1 MPTECYT
8 VHATWDIGVP
18 IIDFRIKENDMSDPI
33 NDPVNHP
40 NHYTDGP
47 SLGKLECLDITRWLP
62 FTLGNAFK
70 YTWRAG
76 KKNPERFV
84 EDLEKALFYLR
95 EWNDLAPWHTT
106 LYHGRA
112 PAEAFFFKTDFRQ
125 WESWRYRALRSIL
138 CGNVEEAIRELRAQ
152 VKCASAAADEAF
164 NRYYPED
171 ETDDPD

>member
-1 MPTECYT
+1 M
-8 VHATWDIGVP
+8 
-18 IIDFRIKENDMSDPI
+18 NDDQDNITAESEAHDM
-33 NDPVNHP
+33 VNHP
-40 NHYTDGP
+40 PHYMDGP

-95 EWNDLAPWHTT
+95 EWNDLAPWRTT

-138 CGNVEEAIRELRAQ
+138 CGNADEAIRELLVQ
-152 VKCASAAADEAF
+152 IKCASAADEVFRHYA
-164 NRYYPED
+164 PED
-171 ETDDPD
+171 ETDDAD